1 MTNNNKFS
9 RSPKDSRYHMY
20 GKHAVLAALANKKR
34 RIVNIFCTE
43 EIFKLNQK
51 LIGHYEYEIV
61 DKNFFTKTLGAN
73 TVHQGIAATVETIF
87 LNDINDVDIS
97 KNNCKIAILDQ
108 ITDPQNIG
116 SIIRS
121 AASFEIDIIIV
132 PSDNT
137 PNENATIAKAASG
150 SLEFV
155 TIVKVVNIK
164 HTIEYLKKQGFWII
178 GLDSGS
184 TEFLTKELLT
194 NKIVIV
200 LGSEDAGLRRLTK
213 EACDYLVKIPMS
225 KQIESLNVSNAASI
239 AFYLSM
245 QTK

>member
-1 MTNNNKFS
+1 MAHNNKFS
-9 RSPKDSRYHMY
+9 KAPKDNKYIMY
-20 GKHAVLAALANKKR
+20 GKHSVLAALANKKR
-34 RIVNIFCTE
+34 KIINIFCTP
-43 EIFKLNQK
+43 EIFKIHQK
-51 LIGHYEYEIV
+51 IISTHKHEIV
-61 DKNFFTKTLGAN
+61 DKNFLTKILGAN
-73 TVHQGIAATVETIF
+73 ILHQGIAATVEPIF

-97 KNNCKIAILDQ
+97 NNNCKIAILDQ

-121 AASFEIDIIIV
+121 AASFEIDVVIM

-137 PNENATIAKAASG
+137 PDENATIAKAASG

-155 TIVKVVNIK
+155 TIVKVVNLK
-164 HTIEYLKKQGFWII
+164 NMIEYLKKHDFWIV

-184 TEFLTKELLT
+184 NEFLTTEILQ
-194 NKIVIV
+194 NKIAIV
-200 LGSEDAGLRRLTK
+200 LGSEDTGLRRLTQ

-225 KQIESLNVSNAASI
+225 RQIESLNVSNAASI